1 MLKKL
6 FISFSYVKYMV
17 VYKKLCFY
25 VVMRID
31 GRVRK
36 DYVR

>member
-6 FISFSYVKYMV
+6 FISFSHAKYMA
-17 VYKKLCFY
+17 VYKKLCSH
-25 VVMRID
+25 VAMRTD
-31 GRVRK
+31 GRARK